1 MMKKMLLGAAALA
14 TFGLAVD
21 NGSAAG
27 SVSKTAGNCMNAHAI
42 LMASMDGNHDR
53 YWQAIES
60 AVKSQP
66 GRFFPV
72 SDYEPGVAQKV
83 SFRQYDTRFQEG
95 GTAYVGHCG
104 SGATCNDLADY
115 ILKAYPEVGSPSV
128 HCGEIP
134 HILENPTSAPF

>member
-1 MMKKMLLGAAALA
+1 
-14 TFGLAVD
+14 
-21 NGSAAG
+21 
-27 SVSKTAGNCMNAHAI
+27 MNAHAI